1 MGVSHCTI
9 LDFIFEICE
18 ISMHQE
24 VCKAKR
30 FLKNI
35 KQTPLSLNG
44 FIIRYKG
51 TNNFIILLRK
61 AIFLLLTHTV
71 CPFLMIR
78 AQLKE
83 TGLCETRQYCRR

>member
-61 AIFLLLTHTV
+61 AIFFTINSHSVSVPHDSGTTQRNRPL
-71 CPFLMIR
+71 
-78 AQLKE
+78 
-83 TGLCETRQYCRR
+83 